1 MTEEI
6 TSDDIKDVMDR
17 IARTADG
24 QLLYRYLQKIRMGVM
39 PLDANQRA
47 LRANEG
53 RRSFAADLMAH
64 MGKGIA
70 DSDRYA
76 VTFAIAGPV
85 DTRSRSRGAARRV
98 TADTYVPGYSEP
110 DAPAEPGSNSGA
122 GH

>member
-1 MTEEI
+1 MSEEI
-6 TSDDIKDVMDR
+6 SSDDIKAALDR

-24 QLLYRYLQKIRMGVM
+24 QALYRYLQKIRLGLT
-39 PLDANQRA
+39 PPDAKQRA

-85 DTRSRSRGAARRV
+85 DTRAGRGRGAGRRV
-98 TADTYVPGYSEP
+98 TADTVVDGYDTPG
-110 DAPAEPGSNSGA
+110 NSGA
-122 GH
+122 SN

>member
-1 MTEEI
+1 MSEEI
-6 TSDDIKDVMDR
+6 TGDDIKDALDR

-24 QLLYRYLQKIRMGVM
+24 QALYRYLQKIRMGIT
-39 PLDANQRA
+39 PPDAHQRA

-85 DTRSRSRGAARRV
+85 DTRSHARGARRRV
-98 TADTYVPGYSEP
+98 TADTFVPGYSG
-110 DAPAEPGSNSGA
+110 DTDSGNSGA
-122 GH
+122 SN

>member
-6 TSDDIKDVMDR
+6 TSDDITQVMDR

-24 QLLYRYLQKIRMGVM
+24 QLLYRYLQKVRLGVTTPNM
-39 PLDANQRA
+39 PGRA

-76 VTFAIAGPV
+76 VTFAIAEPV
-85 DTRSRSRGAARRV
+85 DTRTHPRGARRRV
-98 TADTYVPGYSEP
+98 TLDTAIAGWDT
-110 DAPAEPGSNSGA
+110 DANSGS
-122 GH
+122 GTSGSTN